1 MQEPNSLPRKK
12 RRRRPHPKRWRSIA
26 GIAAAAATAIG
37 IYLAFANRSTT
48 SKLDIPA
55 SANYL
60 PANTLATVT
69 LSTDRQRWQQLQ
81 QLGTPQ
87 SRAVVTQEL
96 ARWQQEFL
104 TNYGLDFERDIQ
116 PVIGSGGISV
126 AYLAPPL
133 VPSASS
139 KNSAPVKNLPIVLLP
154 LNSDMAATQVFAKTK
169 ATNGDA
175 GKTVERTYQGVT
187 LRESTSNNN
196 TLVTAIVDRVA
207 LFSPSVPA
215 IEQSIDAFK
224 SGKTLAKSPGY
235 TQAWG
240 AISMHQPLA
249 QVYVN
254 VPLAVAHHTSILA
267 PDKLAQLQQ
276 QQGLAANINLE
287 GNLIS
292 SKGISWWQSPQ
303 SINLIPSKSSPDFGQ
318 RLPENTVMMVSGSS
332 LTQLWTD
339 YLPLA
344 NQNPV
349 APVPP
354 AAIVDG
360 LKSTTGLDL
369 TTDILA
375 WSKNEFLLALVPA
388 QQPSQNSLG
397 GSLLL
402 MLKPSD
408 RSAATATFQKLDQAM
423 ASRYQFQVAPANTKN
438 TDVVNWSS
446 PIGGVNA
453 THGWLSDNL
462 AFLALGTP
470 VTDQFLPRPAAP
482 LANNKQ
488 FQQVMKSEISPY
500 DGQFFINLDQM
511 QQSQRSLLPQLTPTA
526 QSILSGIKAIGLT
539 SNASSNTTNRFDLS
553 VSLKQVAAVISPSP
567 LPNRVSLV
575 TPVSNSN
582 AR

>member
-26 GIAAAAATAIG
+26 GIGAAAATAIG
-37 IYLAFANRSTT
+37 IYLALANRSTT
-48 SKLDIPA
+48 SKLDIPV

-69 LSTDRQRWQQLQ
+69 LSTDRQRWQHLQ

-96 ARWQQEFL
+96 AKWQQEFL

-116 PVIGSGGISV
+116 SVIGSGGISV
-126 AYLAPPL
+126 AYLAPPP
-133 VPSASS
+133 VPTASS
-139 KNSAPVKNLPIVLLP
+139 KNSAKNLPIVLLP
-154 LNSDMAATQVFAKTK
+154 LNSDLTATQFFAKTK
-169 ATNGDA
+169 AVAGDA
-175 GKTVERTYQGVT
+175 GKTVERVYQGVT

-207 LFSPSVPA
+207 LFSPSAPA

-240 AISMHQPLA
+240 AISMHQHLA

-276 QQGLAANINLE
+276 QQGVAANINLE
-287 GNLIS
+287 GNLIF
-292 SKGISWWQSPQ
+292 SKGISWWQSPK
-303 SINLIPSKSSPDFGQ
+303 SIDLIPNKNSPDFGQ

-344 NQNPV
+344 SQNPV

-375 WSKNEFLLALVPA
+375 WSKNEFLLALVPT

-470 VTDQFLPRPAAP
+470 VTDQFLPRPAVP

-500 DGQFFINLDQM
+500 NGQFFINLDQM
-511 QQSQRSLLPQLTPTA
+511 QQSQRSLLPQLAPTA
-526 QSILSGIKAIGLT
+526 QSILSGINAIGLT

-553 VSLKQVAAVISPSP
+553 VSLKQVAAAISPSL
-567 LPNRVSLV
+567 LPNRASLV
-575 TPVSNSN
+575 TPGSNPN

>member
-1 MQEPNSLPRKK
+1 MQEPNSPLRKK
-12 RRRRPHPKRWRSIA
+12 RRRRSSPQRWRSIA
-26 GIAAAAATAIG
+26 GITAAAATAIG
-37 IYLAFANRSTT
+37 IFLAFANRSTT
-48 SKLDIPA
+48 SRLDIPA
-55 SANYL
+55 GANYL
-60 PANTLATVT
+60 PASTLVAIN

-87 SRAVVTQEL
+87 SRAAVSQEL
-96 ARWQQEFL
+96 AKWQQEFL

-116 PVIGSGGISV
+116 PAINSEIAM
-126 AYLAPPL
+126 AYLAPPNT
-133 VPSASS
+133 PTANS
-139 KNSAPVKNLPIVLLP
+139 KNSASVKNIPIVLLP
-154 LNSDMAATQVFAKTK
+154 LNSDLAATKFFAKTK
-169 ATNGDA
+169 AASDTPDQ
-175 GKTVERTYQGVT
+175 TVERTYQGVT
-187 LRESTSNNN
+187 LHESTHNNN
-196 TLVTAIVDRVA
+196 TLVTAIVERTA
-207 LFSPSVPA
+207 LLSPSIQA

-224 SGKTLAKSPGY
+224 SSKTLAKSSGY
-235 TQAWG
+235 SQAWR

-254 VPLAVAHHTSILA
+254 VPLAVANHTGILA
-267 PDKLAQLQQ
+267 PDKLAKLQQ

-303 SINLIPSKSSPDFGQ
+303 STNLVPNKNSPDFGQ
-318 RLPENTVMMVSGSS
+318 RLPENTMMMVSGSS
-332 LTQLWTD
+332 LAQLWDD

-344 NQNPV
+344 QQNPI

-354 AAIVDG
+354 AAIIDS

-408 RSAATATFQKLDQAM
+408 RSAATAMFQKLDQAM
-423 ASRYQFQVAPANTKN
+423 ASRYQFQVAPANIKN
-438 TDVVNWSS
+438 TDVINWSS

-470 VTDQFLPRPAAP
+470 VTNQFLPQPAEA

-500 DGQFFINLDQM
+500 NGQFFINLDKM
-511 QQSQRSLLPQLTPTA
+511 QQSQRALLPQLTPTA
-526 QSILSGIKAIGLT
+526 QSILSGINSIGLT

-553 VSLKQVAAVISPSP
+553 VSLKQIAAVTAPSP
-567 LPNRVSLV
+567 LPNNASLV
-575 TPVSNSN
+575 TPGSNTNS
-582 AR
+582 R

>member
-1 MQEPNSLPRKK
+1 MQEPNSPIRKK
-12 RRRRPHPKRWRSIA
+12 RRRQQHPKRWRSIA
-26 GIAAAAATAIG
+26 GIVAAAATAIG

-55 SANYL
+55 GANYL
-60 PANTLATVT
+60 PANTLVAVT
-69 LSTDRQRWQQLQ
+69 LSTDQQRWQQLQ

-96 ARWQQEFL
+96 AKWQQEFL
-104 TNYGLDFERDIQ
+104 TNYGLDFERDVQ
-116 PVIGSGGISV
+116 PAIGSGGIAV
-126 AYLAPPL
+126 AYLATPV
-133 VPSASS
+133 VPTASN
-139 KNSAPVKNLPIVLLP
+139 KNSAKNLPIIVLP
-154 LNSDMAATQVFAKTK
+154 MNSDLMATQFFAKTK
-169 ATNGDA
+169 AINNA
-175 GKTVERTYQGVT
+175 LGKTVERTYQGVT
-187 LRESTSNNN
+187 LRESTANNN

-207 LFSPSVPA
+207 LFSPSVQA

-224 SGKTLAKSPGY
+224 SGKTLAKSAGY
-235 TQAWG
+235 QEAWG

-276 QQGLAANINLE
+276 QQGLAANITIE
-287 GNLIS
+287 ENLIF

-303 SINLIPSKSSPDFGQ
+303 PTSLISSKNSPDFSQ
-318 RLPENTVMMVSGSS
+318 RLPENTMMMISGSS
-332 LTQLWTD
+332 LTQLWAD

-344 NQNPV
+344 NQNPL

-360 LKSTTGLDL
+360 LKSSTGLDL

-402 MLKPSD
+402 MFKPSD
-408 RSAATATFQKLDQAM
+408 RSAAVATFQKLDQAM

-453 THGWLSDNL
+453 THGWLADNL

-470 VTDQFLPRPAAP
+470 VTDQFLPRPAAA
-482 LANNKQ
+482 LANSKQ

-500 DGQFFINLDQM
+500 NGQFFIDLDKM
-511 QQSQRSLLPQLTPTA
+511 QQSQRAALPQLAGTA
-526 QSILSGIKAIGLT
+526 QSILSGIKSIGLT

-553 VSLKQVAAVISPSP
+553 VSLKQVATVTSPSP
-567 LPNRVSLV
+567 LINSTSVS
-575 TPVSNSN
+575 PGSNSG

>member
-1 MQEPNSLPRKK
+1 VK
-12 RRRRPHPKRWRSIA
+12 WR
-26 GIAAAAATAIG
+26 
-37 IYLAFANRSTT
+37 
-48 SKLDIPA
+48 
-55 SANYL
+55 
-60 PANTLATVT
+60 
-69 LSTDRQRWQQLQ
+69 
-81 QLGTPQ
+81 
-87 SRAVVTQEL
+87 
-96 ARWQQEFL
+96 QEFL

-116 PVIGSGGISV
+116 PAVGSGIAV
-126 AYLAPPL
+126 AYLAPTSAPT
-133 VPSASS
+133 ASS
-139 KNSAPVKNLPIVLLP
+139 KNSEPVKNLPIVLLP
-154 LNSDMAATQVFAKTK
+154 MSSDVAATQFFAKTK
-169 ATNGDA
+169 AAVGA
-175 GKTVERTYQGVT
+175 SGKTVERTYQGVT

-196 TLVTAIVDRVA
+196 ILVTAIVDRVA
-207 LFSPSVPA
+207 LISPSVQA

-224 SGKTLAKSPGY
+224 SGKTLAKSSGY
-235 TQAWG
+235 PQAWG
-240 AISMHQPLA
+240 AISMNQPLA

-254 VPLAVAHHTSILA
+254 VPLAVANHTGILA

-287 GNLIS
+287 GNLIA
-292 SKGISWWQSPQ
+292 SKGISWWQSPRPN
-303 SINLIPSKSSPDFGQ
+303 SLVPVTRSPDFGQ
-318 RLPENTVMMVSGSS
+318 RLPANTVMMVSGSS
-332 LTQLWTD
+332 LAQLWED

-344 NQNPV
+344 DRNPV

-354 AAIVDG
+354 TAIVDS

-388 QQPSQNSLG
+388 QQPSQNSLA

-402 MLKPSD
+402 MFKPSD
-408 RSAATATFQKLDQAM
+408 RSAAAATFQKLDQAM
-423 ASRYQFQVAPANTKN
+423 ASRYQFQVAPAKTKN

-470 VTDQFLPRPAAP
+470 VTDQFLPQPAEA

-500 DGQFFINLDQM
+500 NGQFFINLDKM
-511 QQSQRSLLPQLTPTA
+511 QQSQRALLPQLTPTA
-526 QSILSGIKAIGLT
+526 QAILSGINAIGLT

-553 VSLKQVAAVISPSP
+553 VSLKQVAASTPPNP
-567 LPNRVSLV
+567 LPNSTSLV
-575 TPVSNSN
+575 TPGSNTN
-582 AR
+582 PR

>member
-1 MQEPNSLPRKK
+1 MQEPNSPIRKK
-12 RRRRPHPKRWRSIA
+12 RRRRPSPKRWRLIA
-26 GIAAAAATAIG
+26 GILATAATAMG

-55 SANYL
+55 GANYL
-60 PANTLATVT
+60 PANTLVAVT
-69 LSTDRQRWQQLQ
+69 LATDRQRWQQLQ

-87 SRAVVTQEL
+87 SRAAISQEL
-96 ARWQQEFL
+96 AKWQQEFL
-104 TNYGLDFERDIQ
+104 TNNGLDFERDIQ
-116 PVIGSGGISV
+116 PAIGSDIAV
-126 AYLAPPL
+126 AYLAPPM
-133 VPSASS
+133 VPTASS
-139 KNSAPVKNLPIVLLP
+139 KDSAPVKNLPIILLP
-154 LNSDMAATQVFAKTK
+154 LNSDQAATQFFAKTK
-169 ATNGDA
+169 AAPGTP

-187 LRESTSNNN
+187 LRESTHNNN
-196 TLVTAIVDRVA
+196 ILVTAIVDRVA
-207 LFSPSVPA
+207 LISPSAPA
-215 IEQSIDAFK
+215 IEQAINAFK

-235 TQAWG
+235 PQAWR

-254 VPLAVAHHTSILA
+254 VPLAVANHTGILA

-292 SKGISWWQSPQ
+292 SKGISWWQSSQ
-303 SINLIPSKSSPDFGQ
+303 STKLVPNKNSPDFGQ
-318 RLPENTVMMVSGSS
+318 RLPANTLMMISGSS
-332 LTQLWTD
+332 LTQLWND

-354 AAIVDG
+354 TAIVNS

-375 WSKNEFLLALVPA
+375 WSQNEFLLALVPA
-388 QQPSQNSLG
+388 QQTSSNSLG

-408 RSAATATFQKLDQAM
+408 RSAAAAMFQKLDQAM
-423 ASRYQFQVAPANTKN
+423 TSRYQFQVAPAKTKN
-438 TDVVNWSS
+438 TEVVNWSS

-470 VTDQFLPRPAAP
+470 VTDQFLPQPADT

-488 FQQVMKSEISPY
+488 FQQVMKSEIAPY
-500 DGQFFINLDQM
+500 NGQFFINLDKM
-511 QQSQRSLLPQLTPTA
+511 QQSQRALLPQLTPTA
-526 QSILSGIKAIGLT
+526 QSILSGMNAIGLT
-539 SNASSNTTNRFDLS
+539 SNASSSTTNRFDLS
-553 VSLKQVAAVISPSP
+553 VSLKQVAAVTSLSP
-567 LPNRVSLV
+567 LSNRTSLV
-575 TPVSNSN
+575 APGSNIN
-582 AR
+582 PR